1 MALSV
6 NHNQSVVKAKNQ
18 FEIFFSVHGTTHG
31 EPECEELCRN
41 EEKCVG
47 FNFIRSKC
55 FLKSSLVTEL
65 KWKMSISG
73 KKFQPDYNGDPLKG
87 TVESSFIRYMIG
99 QELSTNEKLI
109 YVKSI

>member
-1 MALSV
+1 MALPV
-6 NHNQSVVKAKNQ
+6 KRNQSVIKAKNQ
-18 FEIFFSVHGTTHG
+18 FEIYFSVHGTTHG

-41 EEKCVG
+41 EKKCVG

-65 KWKMSISG
+65 KSKMSMSG

-87 TVESSFIRYMIG
+87 YVESTSISFVIG
-99 QELSTNEKLI
+99 KELSTNEK
-109 YVKSI
+109 